1 MNWMLNSKKDE
12 RKALLRLGVSW
23 QGLCTIKEGRLLSCL
38 LTSLWPSPPNLPPLH
53 IGGGYRRSPITT
65 LEASFRSIP
74 VAATPHQSVMAQPS
88 SLAATDS
95 PGSHIRNYI
104 STLVRRAGAYV
115 PRFAPSFL
123 CRAWRK
129 LQGLTRSTTL
139 IHRHWGE
146 RRVW

>member
-1 MNWMLNSKKDE
+1 WNISTILYPIPEEWIMKDFF
-12 RKALLRLGVSW
+12 LR
-23 QGLCTIKEGRLLSCL
+23 C
-38 LTSLWPSPPNLPPLH
+38 
-53 IGGGYRRSPITT
+53 RRSPRTT

-74 VAATPHQSVMAQPS
+74 VAATPHQSVMARPS
-88 SLAATDS
+88 SLASTDS

-104 STLVRRAGAYV
+104 STLVRRARAYV

-146 RRVW
+146 RRV